1 MPLPAPWFPRTTLRV
16 FLLLGIAGCG
26 AAWRRPEPSPS
37 GPLPPR
43 QQVQVWTG
51 GRMLRLHGVIVGAD
65 TVSGIPFLQSLD
77 CDSCRVRVEQAEVDS
92 IRLGEPVD
100 GFWKTAALGAV
111 IGLIA
116 LCSRWCEA
124 GGT

>member
-1 MPLPAPWFPRTTLRV
+1 VPVPWIPRTTLRL

-26 AAWRRPEPSPS
+26 AAWRRAEPSPS
-37 GPLPPR
+37 GPLPRR

-51 GRMLRLHGVIVGAD
+51 GRVLRLHGVVVRAD
-65 TVSGIPFLQSLD
+65 TVSGVPFLESLD
-77 CDSCRVRVEQAEVDS
+77 CDSCRVGIGRAEIDS
-92 IRLGEPVD
+92 LRIGEPVN

-111 IGLIA
+111 VGLIA
-116 LCSRWCEA
+116 MCRAGWCEA